1 MAQRLGGYMADV
13 PLPTALA
20 VLAHVA
26 PEATL
31 AEGHALLEQMREE
44 GWQIAKM
51 ALGMKETD
59 E

>member
-1 MAQRLGGYMADV
+1 MAQRMTGYMAEV
-13 PLPTALA
+13 KLETALA

-31 AEGHALLEQMREE
+31 AEGRALLEQMREE
-44 GWQIAKM
+44 GWALAKL